1 VLFHGMA
8 SNCDN
13 DSADYSTPPLSAD
26 SSIAMSAPAAGSTP
40 SIRRVPVDLI
50 RPGRLQARKRFDAEA
65 LAQLAES
72 IRESGIVQPLVLRG
86 DARGYELLAGERR
99 WRAAQLAGLHE
110 VPAIVRNDL
119 SEDEAEVLGLI
130 ENLQREALSP
140 IETAAGLEAL
150 GKRYQLT
157 HEAIGARIGKS
168 RAYVSNHLR
177 LLALD
182 AQVQRWVDDGE
193 LSLGH
198 AKVLAGLPAST
209 QREWARQS
217 LREHWSVRVLE
228 RRLATSR
235 PRRRPLRSADLARL
249 ERELADHLGYPL
261 SLEARRDGR
270 GQLRIRFHS
279 LDELDGLLARLGFE
293 SE

>member
-1 VLFHGMA
+1 MSLP
-8 SNCDN
+8 
-13 DSADYSTPPLSAD
+13 ST
-26 SSIAMSAPAAGSTP
+26 AATP
-40 SIRRVPVDLI
+40 SIRRIPVDLI
-50 RPGRLQARKRFDAEA
+50 RPGRLQARKRFDADA

-72 IRESGIVQPLVLRG
+72 IRESGIVQPLVVRG

-119 SEDEAEVLGLI
+119 SEDEAEILGLI

-150 GKRYQLT
+150 GKRYGLT
-157 HEAIGARIGKS
+157 HESIGARIGKS

-182 AQVQRWVDDGE
+182 REVQRWVDDGE

-198 AKVLAGLPAST
+198 AKVLAGQPSHA
-209 QREWARQS
+209 QRDWARQC
-217 LREHWSVRVLE
+217 LRENWSVRVLE
-228 RRLATSR
+228 RRVATARS
-235 PRRRPLRSADLARL
+235 PRKALRSADLARL

-261 SLEARRDGR
+261 QLSARRDGN
-270 GQLRIRFHS
+270 GELRIRFHS
-279 LDELDGLLARLGFE
+279 LDELDGLLAKLGFNPD
-293 SE
+293 